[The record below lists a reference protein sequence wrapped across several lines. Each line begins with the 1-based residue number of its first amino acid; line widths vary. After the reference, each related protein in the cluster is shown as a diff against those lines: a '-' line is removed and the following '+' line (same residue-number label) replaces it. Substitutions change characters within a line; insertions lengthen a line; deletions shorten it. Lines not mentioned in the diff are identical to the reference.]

1 MQLSDIKGIKNK
13 RLEVLNKAGIIT
25 PVDLIS
31 FFPKKYIDVKNL
43 TDLATAQDGSEVVLL
58 CRTLEQP
65 KVSYIRKNMSIV
77 KVKFVYDFKSV
88 YVYYYNQ
95 PFMAK
100 NIIPNK
106 YYFVCGKLKKDK
118 SFSVSNPQLIPYEEN
133 LTPIPVY
140 SKIKSLPNNLLISA
154 INTVLSSVTL
164 TGYIPDDLRDKY
176 NLDEINNAYNI
187 IHNPIQI
194 SQIENAKRSV
204 SIEYLVY
211 IMSVYSLIRK
221 HNYVNKDRLIYERK
235 SQFVDFVKSLP
246 YNLTCD
252 QTNAI
257 EEIVGDLTTNGCN
270 RLLQGDVGCGK
281 TIVAFSSMYFA
292 YLNGYQSV
300 LMVPTEVLARQHY
313 NNAIKLFSP
322 FNVKVVFL
330 SGSTK
335 ANEREKIKSMIAN
348 GEADIIIGT
357 HAVFSSDVEFS
368 KLSLII
374 TDEQHRF
381 GVNQRS
387 ALENKAKNADV
398 LVMSATPIPRTLAL
412 SMYGELGISIIKT
425 KPAKKAQI
433 YTRFVPKEKEESMW
447 DYVIT
452 KAKEGQ
458 QTFVV
463 CPRID
468 DEEDSEFVSAVS
480 LYNEKAKLFKDEV
493 GLLHSQLSEST
504 KTKIMEKFVAGQIKV
519 LISTTVV
526 EVGIDV
532 KNATSMIIYNAD
544 RFGLSQLH
552 QLRGRVGRGEIDSY
566 CFILSNNLS
575 DGSKERLSVFEKC
588 SDGFDLAEYD
598 FNARGCGDFIGTN
611 QHGKS
616 GSFATCSDNI
626 KDAKE
631 ISEILL
637 KNEIYRNE
645 IEATITD
652 SRYDYFRRITLN

>member
-13 RLEVLNKAGIIT
+13 RLEVLNNAGIIT

-118 SFSVSNPQLIPYEEN
+118 SFSISNPQLIPYEEN

-235 SQFVDFVKSLP
+235 SQFVDFIKSLP

-348 GEADIIIGT
+348 SEADIIIGT

-468 DEEDSEFVSAVS
+468 DEEDSELVSAVS

-575 DGSKERLSVFEKC
+575 DGSRERLSVFEKC

>member
-13 RLEVLNKAGIIT
+13 RLEALNNAGIMT

-43 TDLATAQDGSEVVLL
+43 TDLATAKDGSEVVLL
-58 CRTLEQP
+58 CRTFEQP
-65 KVSYIRKNMSIV
+65 KVSYIKRNMSIV
-77 KVKFVYDFKSV
+77 KAKFLYDFKTV
-88 YVYYYNQ
+88 YINYYNQ
-95 PFMAK
+95 PYMAN
-100 NIIPNK
+100 NIVPNK

-118 SFSVSNPQLIPYEEN
+118 NFSISNPQLIPYEEN
-133 LTPIPVY
+133 LSPIPVY
-140 SKIKSLPNNLLISA
+140 SKIKSLPNNVLISA

-164 TGYIPDDLRDKY
+164 SGYIPENLRESY
-176 NLDEINNAYNI
+176 GLNEINDAYKI
-187 IHNPIQI
+187 VHNPTQI
-194 SQIENAKRSV
+194 SEIDNAKRSV
-204 SIEYLVY
+204 SIEYLTY
-211 IMSVYSLIRK
+211 LMSVYSLIRK
-221 HNYVNKDRLIYERK
+221 HTTLNKTRLKYERK
-235 SQFVDFVKSLP
+235 SQFIDFFKSLP
-246 YNLTCD
+246 FSLTVD
-252 QTNAI
+252 QESAI
-257 EEIVGDLTTNGCN
+257 EEIIKDLTSNGCN

-281 TIVAFSSMYFA
+281 TIVAFSAMYFA

-313 NNAIKLFSP
+313 NNAKELFEP
-322 FNVKVVFL
+322 FGVNVVYL

-335 ANEREKIKSMIAN
+335 AKERASILSEISNGGAN
-348 GEADIIIGT
+348 IIIGT
-357 HAVFSSDVEFS
+357 HAVFSSDVDFRN
-368 KLSLII
+368 LSLII

-412 SMYGELGISIIKT
+412 SMYGELGISTIKT

-433 YTRFVPKEKEESMW
+433 HTRFVPKEKDSSMW
-447 DYVIT
+447 DYVAT
-452 KAKEGQ
+452 KAKAGF

-468 DEEDSEFVSAVS
+468 EEEESDLVSAIT
-480 LYNEKAKLFKDEV
+480 LYKEKEEIFGDEV
-493 GLLHSQLSEST
+493 GLLHSQLSESA

-532 KNATSMIIYNAD
+532 KNATTMIIYNAD

-552 QLRGRVGRGEIDSY
+552 QLRGRVGRGEEESY
-566 CFILSNNLS
+566 CFVLS
-575 DGSKERLSVFEKC
+575 DNVTPSAKERLAVFEKC
-588 SDGFDLAEYD
+588 SDGFELAEYD

-626 KDAKE
+626 KDAKS

-637 KNEIYRNE
+637 KNEDHCHE
-645 IEATITD
+645 IDKTITD
-652 SRYDYFRRITLN
+652 NRYEYFKKITLN